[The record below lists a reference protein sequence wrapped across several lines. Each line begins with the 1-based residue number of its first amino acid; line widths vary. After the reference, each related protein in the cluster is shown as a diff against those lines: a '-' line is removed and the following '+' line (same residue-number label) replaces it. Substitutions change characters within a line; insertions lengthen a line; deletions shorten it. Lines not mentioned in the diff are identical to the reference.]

1 MSKPYRFHE
10 GHYHAFK
17 ILLAWCVE
25 KYKKLNSP
33 LAKRMWNNHIRF
45 LAKMQKEQ
53 FYTEKQTPISD
64 TISTLYKLQRERDLR
79 KGKITHPT
87 KGTSKYHR

>member
-33 LAKRMWNNHIRF
+33 LAKQMWNNDIRF

-53 FYTEKQTPISD
+53 FYTEKQRQELNKIRRNYLTEKKIDEYEIGGTKNPI
-64 TISTLYKLQRERDLR
+64 
-79 KGKITHPT
+79 
-87 KGTSKYHR
+87 